1 MGDLSSSFTIPS
13 EYQDELGY
21 VHDIGDRRSD
31 AEIFESLSQ
40 YCPITSEKT
49 IWGFWD
55 AGFAGM
61 PSWCQR
67 NVVDWVRINPGWG
80 VRILDNLPDSPN
92 YALRYVGADL
102 LPRVFVERRMD
113 GPTVGAHSA
122 DLLRGA
128 CLFQYGGAWL
138 DVGAILMRGMDR
150 ICWKELE
157 DPQTPFRVAAP
168 LIFDQSAGN
177 HFFAARKGDP
187 FIKHWHDLFC
197 YMWVDKTNVNGMRN
211 HPILKDT
218 NKRIL
223 DQYKEIA
230 PYLWDWSVP
239 HEKALE
245 YVTQVSVWAHL
256 CHNKDTGDGFNA
268 CEYWENNIF
277 LFSSKEDWPAEEML
291 GYAGSGQ
298 KIMDLLALRRD
309 AADRDDEQ
317 YKTAERLVWTLL
329 ARTCM
334 QKVTHAAGITHSP
347 HLGTL
352 WDMPENEGK
361 DCAPGTFGE
370 LLRYGSVHFRQKR
383 VAIERIPAPKPQPEN
398 TFKRGLFE
406 A

>member
-1 MGDLSSSFTIPS
+1 MGDLSSSFTIPK
-13 EYQDELGY
+13 EYEAELEY
-21 VHDIGDRRSD
+21 VKDISDHRSD

-40 YCPITSEKT
+40 YSPVTSEKT

-55 AGFAGM
+55 AGFTKM
-61 PSWCQR
+61 PFWCQR
-67 NVVDWVRINPGWG
+67 NVIGWVRINPGWT
-80 VRILDNLPDSPN
+80 VRILDNLPDSPH
-92 YALRYVGADL
+92 YALKYVGADL
-102 LPRVFVERRMD
+102 LPKVFVERRMD

-128 CLFQYGGAWL
+128 CLYMYGGAWL
-138 DVGAILMRGMDR
+138 DVGAILMRGMDG
-150 ICWKELE
+150 ICWDTLE
-157 DPQTPFRVAAP
+157 DPNTPFRVAAP
-168 LIFDQSAGN
+168 LVFDQAAGN

-197 YMWVDKTNVNGMRN
+197 YLWTDKTNVDGMRN
-211 HPILKDT
+211 HPILRDT

-223 DQYKEIA
+223 EQYKIIA

-245 YVTQVSVWAHL
+245 YVTQISVWAHL
-256 CHNKDTGDGFNA
+256 CHNRDAGDGFDGCA
-268 CEYWENNIF
+268 YWENHIF

-291 GYAGSGQ
+291 GFAGSGQ

-309 AADRDDEQ
+309 GDRDSDQ
-317 YKTAERLVWTLL
+317 YKMAESLVWTLL

-370 LLRYGSVHFRQKR
+370 LLRYGAVHFRQKR
-383 VAIERIPAPKPQPEN
+383 ETVPRMPAPKPLPEN